1 MLVLRP
7 VRELQA
13 PDSQPGIAS
22 AVDNRAFRDIPVAC
36 SPGDTVVDT
45 VDSPSAEGNPSAS
58 GNPEED
64 ILVDNLQR
72 GNLLAFADIPVA
84 PADILG
90 MPRGPSQ
97 G

>member
-22 AVDNRAFRDIPVAC
+22 AEDNRAFRDIPAAC
-36 SPGDTVVDT
+36 SPGDTVADT

-64 ILVDNLQR
+64 IPVDNRLR
-72 GNLLAFADIPVA
+72 GNLAFADTLA
-84 PADILG
+84 ELADILG
-90 MPRGPSQ
+90 KPRGPSQ
-97 G
+97 D

>member
-1 MLVLRP
+1 M
-7 VRELQA
+7 
-13 PDSQPGIAS
+13 
-22 AVDNRAFRDIPVAC
+22 
-36 SPGDTVVDT
+36 DT

-64 ILVDNLQR
+64 ILVDSLQR